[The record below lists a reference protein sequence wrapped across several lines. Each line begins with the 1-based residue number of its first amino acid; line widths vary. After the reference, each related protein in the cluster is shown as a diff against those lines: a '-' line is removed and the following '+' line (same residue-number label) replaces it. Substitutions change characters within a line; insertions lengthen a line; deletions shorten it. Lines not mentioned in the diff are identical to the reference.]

1 LTSAGRARES
11 VLMNDSSSPREQLS
25 KLERFL
31 SVDPGNLRLFT
42 DCAALAVQLEDY
54 EALLR
59 AANTRLRL
67 RPTDIPAASARA
79 KALLAKGD
87 FQRAAAEF
95 EKVVIAQPADPVVQQ
110 DLGLCY
116 FSLDDFEWARAPL
129 EAALELG
136 ERNTGLLRLLI
147 STWHRLGML
156 PKAEE
161 LASANSES
169 ARTDAALAGAY
180 ARLYLDLN
188 RAAEA
193 NEWAKQAL
201 SLDSENV
208 DALAVDRALAQRAR

>member
-1 LTSAGRARES
+1 
-11 VLMNDSSSPREQLS
+11 MNDSSPSREQLS

-31 SVDPGNLRLFT
+31 TVDPGNLRLFT

-67 RPTDIPAASARA
+67 RPTDIPASSARG

-95 EKVVIAQPADPVVQQ
+95 EKVAIAHPADAAVQQ

-116 FSLDDFEWARAPL
+116 FSLDDFEWARPPL

-136 ERNTGLLRLLI
+136 ERNSGLLRLLI

-156 PKAEE
+156 ARAEE
-161 LASANSES
+161 LASANSD
-169 ARTDAALAGAY
+169 AAHTDAALAGVY
-180 ARLYLDLN
+180 ARLYLDLK
-188 RAAEA
+188 RTAEA
-193 NEWAKQAL
+193 SQWAGLAL
-201 SLDSENV
+201 SLDPRNV
-208 DALAVDRALAQRAR
+208 DARAVESALANGHGEPRN

>member
-1 LTSAGRARES
+1 
-11 VLMNDSSSPREQLS
+11 MNDSSPPQEQLS

-42 DCAALAVQLEDY
+42 DCAALAAQLEDY

-59 AANTRLRL
+59 AANTRLRV

-95 EKVVIAQPADPVVQQ
+95 EKVVIANPADPAVQQ

-116 FSLDDFEWARAPL
+116 FSLEDFEWARPPL

-136 ERNTGLLRLLI
+136 ERNSGLLRLLI

-156 PKAEE
+156 SKADE
-161 LASANSES
+161 LASANSD
-169 ARTDAALAGAY
+169 AAHTDAALAGVY
-180 ARLYLDLN
+180 ARLYLDLK
-188 RAAEA
+188 RTAEA
-193 NEWAKQAL
+193 GKWAAQAL
-201 SLDSENV
+201 SLDSQNV
-208 DALAVDRALAQRAR
+208 DARAVETALAH